1 MARVTVESHSSS
13 RRVELPEGA
22 ARRACEHRGS
32 VRFTAGGGRFRA
44 VPLPKDFLLRLL
56 AERGQPV
63 YMLWIP
69 IQYSLPGNKQADA
82 AEREASVLP
91 PVQKT
96 PRLMPGL
103 PRKPSSHVYLFERKV

>member
-1 MARVTVESHSSS
+1 
-13 RRVELPEGA
+13 
-22 ARRACEHRGS
+22 
-32 VRFTAGGGRFRA
+32 
-44 VPLPKDFLLRLL
+44 
-56 AERGQPV
+56 
-63 YMLWIP
+63 MLWIP
-69 IQYSLPGNKQADA
+69 IQCSLPGNKQADA